1 MTTLAR
7 KVVCGGIAAALAVCA
22 LVLLGRGRL
31 PEEANPQPLHVLV
44 ADTSAVELDCSCA
57 PGAPRRQYE
66 PLRLALQSAIGR
78 PVQFEYIADF
88 LFDEMPEADARL
100 IRSSELMIGKHS
112 AINYAASK
120 LNQPVRWIASLTR
133 IDGSDKLV
141 GIFVAR
147 VDGPIKKIGDLQ
159 GHKVSLG
166 MPFHAEKHDAALA
179 ALRRE
184 NAGPAETRNA
194 LLCRDA
200 VADVVAG
207 RSDAAV
213 ISDYSQVLLQTPE
226 VVRGV
231 KLAVIGKTDE
241 VPYIA
246 VFSNDWVSQRDVD
259 IIRRFLTEQTGKDRE
274 LLKALQSSK
283 GFVPAQGVVVRET
296 RDRRNGQ

>member
-1 MTTLAR
+1 MKTL
-7 KVVCGGIAAALAVCA
+7 VQNIVCGGIAAAFAVCGVA
-22 LVLLGRGRL
+22 FVSRARL
-31 PEEANPQPLHVLV
+31 PKEANPQPLHVLV

-66 PLRLALQSAIGR
+66 RLRLVLQSAIGR
-78 PVQFEYIADF
+78 PVQFEYIADS

-100 IRSSELMIGKHS
+100 VRSSELMIGKHS

-120 LNQPVRWIASLTR
+120 INQPVRWIASLTQT
-133 IDGSDKLV
+133 DGRYEFT

-147 VDGPIKKIGDLQ
+147 ADGPIAKIGDLQ

-184 NAGPAETRNA
+184 NASPAEVRNV

-213 ISDYSQVLLQTPE
+213 ISDYSQGLLQTPE
-226 VVRGV
+226 VARGV

-246 VFSNDWVSQRDVD
+246 VFANDWVRQREVD
-259 IIRRFLTEQTGKDRE
+259 IIRRFLTEQAGTNPE
-274 LLKALQSSK
+274 LLRALQSGT
-283 GFVPAQGVVVRET
+283 GFVPAPSRVEEEK
-296 RDRRNGQ
+296 